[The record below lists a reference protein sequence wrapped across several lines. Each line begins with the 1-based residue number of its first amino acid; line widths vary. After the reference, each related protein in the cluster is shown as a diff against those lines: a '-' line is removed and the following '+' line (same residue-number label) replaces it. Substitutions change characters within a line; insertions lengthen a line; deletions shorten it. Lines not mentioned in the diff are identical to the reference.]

1 MRLKIDK
8 FITGTNEIALKH
20 ASEFLSKSGTDEAVE
35 LNFETYEQL
44 FQAVINDEVQIG
56 IGQLSEFPIFSKSG
70 EVIVAGISERTQYG
84 YGLLKS
90 EKNRANINFQNLGKE
105 NKILVSN
112 RLAYEQITQ
121 FIDRNIVELLDYK
134 EDEVWGLM
142 NEDEHLLILVDR
154 NFLMYNKVSDDPTL
168 MIPLHPAE
176 LTGKAGLGIFAFLTH
191 RDAIAQRKFI
201 QNVTASQYIRVSNI
215 ERAVQKLMGPEMSEK
230 LGVYCRTDQ
239 KGNYRITAVALDP
252 YRRVTAS
259 QSTHVGLAEKVVQLL
274 QSS

>member
-1 MRLKIDK
+1 MRC
-8 FITGTNEIALKH
+8 
-20 ASEFLSKSGTDEAVE
+20 
-35 LNFETYEQL
+35 
-44 FQAVINDEVQIG
+44 
-56 IGQLSEFPIFSKSG
+56 
-70 EVIVAGISERTQYG
+70 
-84 YGLLKS
+84 
-90 EKNRANINFQNLGKE
+90 
-105 NKILVSN
+105 
-112 RLAYEQITQ
+112 
-121 FIDRNIVELLDYK
+121 
-134 EDEVWGLM
+134 LM
-142 NEDEHLLILVDR
+142 KGDAHLLILVDR

-274 QSS
+274 QSF